1 MSFFSAFS
9 SSDLKHYL
17 IKIINNQEDEILF
30 LIPLVPMYYFLAEK
44 VDTNL
49 DTSLS
54 FYNLAIARMIYLL
67 MNGIYLKM
75 KPIAN

>member
-1 MSFFSAFS
+1 M
-9 SSDLKHYL
+9 
-17 IKIINNQEDEILF
+17 
-30 LIPLVPMYYFLAEK
+30 LAEK

-67 MNGIYLKM
+67 MSGIYLKM
-75 KPIAN
+75 KPIADLQNYSQTSRFIKGHSNTEEICQYKISELLQGR